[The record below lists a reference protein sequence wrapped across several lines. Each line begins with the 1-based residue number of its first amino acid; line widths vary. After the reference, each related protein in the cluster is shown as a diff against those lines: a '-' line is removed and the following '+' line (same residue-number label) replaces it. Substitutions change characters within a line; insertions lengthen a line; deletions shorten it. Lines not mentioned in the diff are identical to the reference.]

1 MRAAELASR
10 AAKDAEGYL
19 VDSATGE
26 KIIFYTCD
34 PSKNT
39 GCDKRLCRHEHPEGV
54 GFCSS
59 TPEREYQAEGTRP
72 FYKRLN
78 GEGYF
83 GREYID
89 EEGTV

>member
-1 MRAAELASR
+1 MRAAELAAR
-10 AAKDAEGYL
+10 AVKDAEGYL

-26 KIIFYTCD
+26 RIVFYTCD

-39 GCDKRLCRHEHPEGV
+39 ECDKTVCRNENPEGV

-59 TPEREYQAEGTRP
+59 TTEREYQAEGTRP

-78 GEGYF
+78 DEGYF
-83 GREYID
+83 CREYI
-89 EEGTV
+89 EEGTK